1 MKIKQSLVGV
11 GLGIAALL
19 LSACGGNSN
28 PLGEAS
34 SSQPAQSG
42 SASASAAGAPVVV
55 GSADFT
61 ESQDPGRDLFAS
73 DEGEGGRIIDQARHW
88 ISRDIHQGLARWVD
102 LGRT

>member
-42 SASASAAGAPVVV
+42 SAQCSGCAG
-55 GSADFT
+55 
-61 ESQDPGRDLFAS
+61 
-73 DEGEGGRIIDQARHW
+73 GGRF
-88 ISRDIHQGLARWVD
+88 G
-102 LGRT
+102 